1 MCHAPRR
8 KMRYDQDMTVTII
21 IPALNEA
28 EALPATLTD
37 LAMLTPQPAQ
47 IILVDGGST
56 DNTCALARAA
66 GLTVIESG
74 RANRSAQMNE
84 GAAHAQTPHLCFLH
98 ADTSLPRDFVS
109 LTVQTLARPS
119 TALAGFVSI
128 MRSAGKVR
136 RITTAHNYI
145 KTWYAPLLFRP
156 VSFLRGAR
164 LLFGDQVMICR
175 KTDFDAIGGFD
186 PIQTIMEEA
195 DLCLRMVRSGR
206 GRVRQIHR
214 KVWSSDRRVAKWGP
228 VRANLT
234 YLYIGMMW
242 GLGRPPEKLARH
254 YADVR

>member
-1 MCHAPRR
+1 MCRAVICE
-8 KMRYDQDMTVTII
+8 MRYNRFMAVTII

-28 EALPATLTD
+28 MALPATLAT
-37 LAMLTPQPAQ
+37 LAELDPQPAQ

-56 DNTCALARAA
+56 DDTCAIARAA
-66 GLTVIESG
+66 GLTVIETG
-74 RANRSAQMNE
+74 HANRAGQMNA
-84 GAAHAQTPHLCFLH
+84 GAARAQTPQLCFLH
-98 ADTSLPRDFVS
+98 ADTRLPADFVT
-109 LTVQTLARPS
+109 LTENTLARPS

-145 KTWYAPLLFRP
+145 KTWYAPLFFRP
-156 VSFLRGAR
+156 LSFLRGAR

-175 KTDFDAIGGFD
+175 KADFEAIGGFD
-186 PIQTIMEEA
+186 PAQTIMEEA

-206 GRVRQIHR
+206 GRVHQIHR